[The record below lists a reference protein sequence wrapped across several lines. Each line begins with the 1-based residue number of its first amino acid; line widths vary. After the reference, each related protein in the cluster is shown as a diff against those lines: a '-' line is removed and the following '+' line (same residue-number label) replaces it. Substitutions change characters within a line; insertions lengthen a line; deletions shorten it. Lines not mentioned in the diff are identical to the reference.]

1 MDIEV
6 LSNPPQSL
14 VDFLENKIDQFNLE
28 HWEVKERHPLAVQ
41 LKDAQGNIIAGA
53 AARSFGKWLLLDNLW
68 VDDSL
73 RGKNVGSN
81 ILHKIEE
88 AGKSRGCE
96 TCLLDTLNFQAM
108 PFYRKHGYEVQW
120 VQENYPESGSK
131 YFMTKTL

>member
-14 VDFLENKIDQFNLE
+14 VDFLENKIDKFNLE

-73 RGKNVGSN
+73 RGKNVGSKV
-81 ILHKIEE
+81 LQKIEE
-88 AGKSRGCE
+88 AGKLRSCE
-96 TCLLDTLNFQAM
+96 MCLLDTLNFQAM

-120 VQENYPESGSK
+120 VQENYPESGCK
-131 YFMTKTL
+131 YFMTKAL